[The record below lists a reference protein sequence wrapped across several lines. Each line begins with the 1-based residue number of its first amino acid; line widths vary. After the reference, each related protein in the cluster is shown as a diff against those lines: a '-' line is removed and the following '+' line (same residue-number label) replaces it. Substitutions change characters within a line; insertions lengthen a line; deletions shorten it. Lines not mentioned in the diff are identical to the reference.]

1 MQTLDVSSAL
11 QHDCILHNLQFLF
24 PCSCC
29 LGQIKASLCCRRVPK
44 VHACTVLHTRTV
56 THTHEIQ
63 RHTLINSNPIY
74 NYNPHQFSGSA
85 HCKHVLLQCFIN
97 RRSLLK
103 IGHEHAFMCIF
114 SVRRKNSCSA
124 FDPLELLCFLFIA
137 LKFPFVNPVS
147 SLICNVH

>member
-1 MQTLDVSSAL
+1 MFMLPWADQSFFVL
-11 QHDCILHNLQFLF
+11 QKSPQGPRMYN
-24 PCSCC
+24 
-29 LGQIKASLCCRRVPK
+29 
-44 VHACTVLHTRTV
+44 T
-56 THTHEIQ
+56 THTHS
-63 RHTLINSNPIY
+63 HTHARNIATHSLIHSNPIY